1 MNQSS
6 GAAKGPARNPAR
18 SRPLTTRGQ
27 HTRQLLLGAAEEVFG
42 ERGYD
47 QAAISEITRRA
58 GVAQGTF
65 YVHFPDKKEAFVELV
80 KHLNERLREEVFSA
94 IEGLTDRMAIERAR
108 FDAFFRFV
116 RTHRNLYRIVRQAE
130 FVDEELYRWYYRSL
144 AEGYAQGLQR
154 SIDEGQVRPLEP
166 EALAYCLMG
175 IADFVGMRWGLWEGK
190 APPPRCFDDVMSFIH
205 HGLAGPTTQDTE

>member
-1 MNQSS
+1 MNHSS
-6 GAAKGPARNPAR
+6 GAARGPGPPRA
-18 SRPLTTRGQ
+18 LTPRGQ
-27 HTRQLLLGAAEEVFG
+27 HTRQLILSAAEEVFG

-65 YVHFPDKKEAFVELV
+65 YVHFADKKAVFVELV
-80 KHLNERLREEVFSA
+80 RHLNDRLREEVFTA
-94 IEGLTDRMAIERAR
+94 IEGLDDRMAIERAR

-116 RTHRNLYRIVRQAE
+116 RGHRNLYRIVRQAE
-130 FVDEELYRWYYRSL
+130 FVDEELYRWYYRRL

-154 SIDEGQVRPLEP
+154 SMDEGQARPLDP

-175 IADFVGMRWGLWEGK
+175 VADFIGMRFGLWDGK
-190 APPPRCFDDVMSFIH
+190 LPPERCFEDVLSFIQ
-205 HGLAGPTTQDTE
+205 HGISPLHSRS

>member
-1 MNQSS
+1 MNHQS
-6 GAAKGPARNPAR
+6 GVRAAA
-18 SRPLTTRGQ
+18 TRGRAQ
-27 HTRQLLLGAAEEVFG
+27 TARGEHTRQLLLGAAEEVFG

-65 YVHFPDKKEAFVELV
+65 YVHFTDKKEAFIELV

-94 IEGLTDRMAIERAR
+94 IDNLTDRMAIERAR
-108 FDAFFRFV
+108 FGAFFRFV

-130 FVDEELYRWYYRSL
+130 FVDEEIYRWYYLRL
-144 AEGYAQGLQR
+144 AEGYADGLQR
-154 SIDEGQVRPLEP
+154 SMEDGDVRRLDP

-190 APPPRCFDDVMSFIH
+190 APPEQAFDDIMSFIER
-205 HGLAGPTTQDTE
+205 GLGPAPAPPKR

>member
-1 MNQSS
+1 MSHLS
-6 GAAKGPARNPAR
+6 GAARSPARPRAQTAR
-18 SRPLTTRGQ
+18 GE
-27 HTRQLLLGAAEEVFG
+27 HTRRLLLGAAEEVFG

-65 YVHFPDKKEAFVELV
+65 YVHFSDKKGAFVELV

-130 FVDEELYRWYYRSL
+130 FVDEELYRWYYRRL
-144 AEGYAQGLQR
+144 AAGYADGLAR
-154 SIDEGQVRPLEP
+154 SMEDGQVRALDP

-190 APPPRCFDDVMSFIH
+190 APPEHAFDDIMSFIQR
-205 HGLAGPTTQDTE
+205 GLDRDGR